1 VEASDMSRLR
11 EGLSQV
17 CDSFKGL
24 TVLCR

>member
-1 VEASDMSRLR
+1 VESSDMSRLR